1 MAAFHQLLAVC
12 TRWCE
17 KQPRILV
24 IVLPLGKDSEMI
36 GDDDCNYLNHLGAT
50 CQKNSWLAATPS
62 WEWILKAENSYFLGI
77 SQTRQTIR
85 VHELLCNYCLSGW
98 WWSSTI
104 ITSQTENK
112 TSDERSYEGTQQT
125 EDQTSARIH
134 LRLCRMGNTHT
145 HTTAFVFVSN
155 EIVGLQTAPLA
166 FFQIKI
172 HIWPLTY
179 SPLFQRTSWKR
190 TMAKNKVS
198 RSFPGTS
205 PPPLTFLRFD
215 EKGQAEDRQS

>member
-1 MAAFHQLLAVC
+1 MLAVIKVWKVEC
-12 TRWCE
+12 FPLTSSVSCCSSNFSTQRKEGGLEHSFTAAILPSCQDVHGRFSPALSCLHSERCE

-50 CQKNSWLAATPS
+50 CQKNSWLAATPT
-62 WEWILKAENSYFLGI
+62 WEWILNVENSYFLGI

-104 ITSQTENK
+104 VMSQTENK

-145 HTTAFVFVSN
+145 QQC
-155 EIVGLQTAPLA
+155 LCLYQMKL
-166 FFQIKI
+166 
-172 HIWPLTY
+172 
-179 SPLFQRTSWKR
+179 
-190 TMAKNKVS
+190 
-198 RSFPGTS
+198 
-205 PPPLTFLRFD
+205 
-215 EKGQAEDRQS
+215 